1 VPADYLAPP
10 EVALGGNK
18 AMRRLFLF
26 ICICCLS
33 LWIPSQ
39 AKLAWGGEIGVGQ
52 RFGSLTFSGTI
63 DDADRL
69 YLGLTRPGAFIL
81 NDIRARYLL
90 IQFFSD
96 ACPHCTAQAPV
107 VKRLFHEL
115 SANPKLNDG
124 TLKMVGVGYY
134 GTPATME
141 RWRGKYG
148 APFPLIPDLQGRL
161 FKTME
166 IPGTPTYVVLDS
178 QGTVVYL
185 FVGEIENIHKF
196 MHDLEAHLGI

>member
-1 VPADYLAPP
+1 
-10 EVALGGNK
+10 
-18 AMRRLFLF
+18 MRRLLF
-26 ICICCLS
+26 FIFICLS
-33 LWIPSQ
+33 LWISSQ
-39 AKLAWGGEIGVGQ
+39 AKVAWAEFQVGQ
-52 RFGSLTFSGTI
+52 RFNSLTFSGTI
-63 DDADRL
+63 SDADRL
-69 YLGLTRPGAFIL
+69 YLGLARPGEFLL

-90 IQFFSD
+90 IEFFSD

-107 VKRLFHEL
+107 VNRLFHEL

-124 TLKMVGVGYY
+124 TLKMVGLGYY

-148 APFPLIPDLQGRL
+148 ARFPLIPDPQGQI
-161 FKTME
+161 FKTLD

-185 FVGEIENIHKF
+185 SIGEIENIQIF
-196 MHDLEAHLGI
+196 MRELLAHLGL